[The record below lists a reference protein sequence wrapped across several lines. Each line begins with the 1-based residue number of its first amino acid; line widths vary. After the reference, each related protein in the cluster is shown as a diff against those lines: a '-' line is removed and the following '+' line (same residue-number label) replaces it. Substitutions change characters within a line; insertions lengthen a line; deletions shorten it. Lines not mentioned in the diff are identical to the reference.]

1 MCLFTVQND
10 FLNRIWNVSFYG
22 AVPVVFKTN
31 YTSGLVGA
39 REEISHSLAEV
50 LTFYSRI
57 FPYNFEYLALR
68 FSVGFAQV

>member
-1 MCLFTVQND
+1 MFRFMVQYLLFLRLT
-10 FLNRIWNVSFYG
+10 R
-22 AVPVVFKTN
+22 
-31 YTSGLVGA
+31 SGLVGA

-68 FSVGFAQV
+68 FSVGLAQV